1 LLATLSAQL
10 TEDRHDIPQAGL
22 TLRFGEWLFL
32 GGAAGQDTQK
42 HTDLFASANNFTAT
56 RDVTK
61 YGAGIRTGGAVAT
74 HLEYYVVEFDKYAK
88 KNLPAFTSSGR
99 QTSDT
104 AVAEFNFRGV
114 LLGYATT
121 HTVLDSTQPTIDSAR
136 LDLGWAPFSDW
147 SVVARGEFATVKVP
161 QAAAAAFEIDKFTT
175 TTYSILV
182 TYLFKS

>member
-1 LLATLSAQL
+1 VATLPAQL
-10 TEDRHDIPQAGL
+10 IEDRHDIPQAGL
-22 TLRFGEWLFL
+22 TIRLGEWLFL

-42 HTDLFASANNFTAT
+42 HTDLFAPANNFKAT

-74 HLEYYVVEFDKYAK
+74 HLEYYVVEYDKYAK

-99 QTSDT
+99 QTADT
-104 AVAEFNFRGV
+104 AVAEFNIKGV
-114 LLGYATT
+114 LLGYAVT
-121 HTVLDSTQPTIDSAR
+121 HTVLDSNQPTVDSAR

-147 SVVARGEFATVKVP
+147 SVVARGEFATLKMP
-161 QAAAAAFEIDKFTT
+161 QAAATAFGIDKFTT
-175 TTYSILV
+175 TTYAVLF